1 MSDEAVI
8 REALETLTADERAW
22 LATMPVWAGGVGG
35 VAIATKYDR
44 LVSRLEAAERERDEA
59 VGNWDAWQDK
69 CFAAEAALAEAR
81 AALVIAKSLAIHVSD
96 FAYKEAPAEWDGGDL
111 GYLVGGLASEAN
123 DVLDAIGRAA
133 LAAAGE
139 TAPSEPGVAESLADK
154 SRRNTVEGQSEL
166 ASRSLHVPGS
176 LGAGVCGAS
185 LPFEPGPV
193 CARERGHL
201 GDHVTASGLFRW
213 SGVRGDV
220 K

>member
-139 TAPSEPGVAESLADK
+139 TAPSEPECICPHFSDLAEGTIIADL
-154 SRRNTVEGQSEL
+154 TCPVYGVEGTN
-166 ASRSLHVPGS
+166 P
-176 LGAGVCGAS
+176 
-185 LPFEPGPV
+185 
-193 CARERGHL
+193 
-201 GDHVTASGLFRW
+201 
-213 SGVRGDV
+213 GDV
-220 K
+220 VPEWGGAR